1 MKGIILAGGT
11 GSRLWPVTRSVSKQL
26 LPIYD
31 KPLIYYPLST
41 LMLAGIRD
49 VLVITTPEDSKSFQN
64 LLGDGSDF
72 GLSITYS
79 QQEKPNGLAEAL
91 IIGETF
97 LNGESSLMIL
107 GDNIFYGGGLGH
119 ALENL
124 NSSLG
129 CHIFTYQVANP
140 SDYGILTLDSN
151 GVPSSIVEKP
161 SESKSDLAVTG
172 LYFFDAQASQIA
184 KKVKPSHRGE
194 LEITSVIQSYL
205 DSRTLSVTH
214 LSRGTAW
221 LDTGNPESMLAASNF
236 IQVIEARTGLKIAC
250 LEEIA
255 FDNRWISEDQLKE
268 AVVKHGKSNY
278 GIYLLNILTRMIS
291 G

>member
-1 MKGIILAGGT
+1 MAGGT

-97 LNGESSLMIL
+97 LNGESCLLIWEI
-107 GDNIFYGGGLGH
+107 IFFM
-119 ALENL
+119 E
-124 NSSLG
+124 
-129 CHIFTYQVANP
+129 
-140 SDYGILTLDSN
+140 
-151 GVPSSIVEKP
+151 
-161 SESKSDLAVTG
+161 
-172 LYFFDAQASQIA
+172 
-184 KKVKPSHRGE
+184 
-194 LEITSVIQSYL
+194 
-205 DSRTLSVTH
+205 
-214 LSRGTAW
+214 
-221 LDTGNPESMLAASNF
+221 
-236 IQVIEARTGLKIAC
+236 
-250 LEEIA
+250 
-255 FDNRWISEDQLKE
+255 
-268 AVVKHGKSNY
+268 VV
-278 GIYLLNILTRMIS
+278 
-291 G
+291 